1 MHRVRRAVI
10 LISLSVALLTSAL
23 ATGATAATTPPR
35 GVLTKVEYEQLEA
48 SYKAI
53 KQAGKQRGTPTHV
66 ARHTCRV
73 LTGVSRLMSAEHAE
87 CEASLIYS
95 YNFFVFPYLVQHCE
109 KDSTTTARVRC
120 ALAALNSF
128 EKATRAFI
136 RTNAASVRA
145 ADPRHFTRRCLDYL
159 IFTPQQART
168 TTALAHGLKHY
179 AAAIRAG
186 SSGAVSSA
194 GTRLDSELVA
204 SRQAM
209 SFPITPSACHHQ

>member
-1 MHRVRRAVI
+1 MHRVRRGVI
-10 LISLSVALLTSAL
+10 LISLSVAVLTSAL
-23 ATGATAATTPPR
+23 ATSATAASAPPR
-35 GVLTKVEYEQLEA
+35 GVLTKVEYEQLNA

-66 ARHTCRV
+66 ARHACRP
-73 LTGVSRLMSAEHAE
+73 LTNVSRLMSAEHAE
-87 CEASLIYS
+87 CEASLIFS

-109 KDSTTTARVRC
+109 KGSTTTARVRC
-120 ALAALNSF
+120 VLAALNSF
-128 EKATRAFI
+128 GKAARAFI

-159 IFTPQQART
+159 IFTPQQAKT
-168 TTALAHGLKHY
+168 TRALAHGLTRY

-186 SSGAVSSA
+186 SSGPISSA

-209 SFPITPSACHHQ
+209 SFPITPSACPHQ

>member
-1 MHRVRRAVI
+1 M
-10 LISLSVALLTSAL
+10 ALLTGAL
-23 ATGATAATTPPR
+23 ASSATAASAPPR
-35 GVLTKVEYEQLEA
+35 GVLTKVEYQQLNA
-48 SYKAI
+48 AYKGL
-53 KQAGKQRGTPTHV
+53 KQAGKERGTPTHV

-73 LTGVSRLMSAEHAE
+73 LTNVSRLMSAERAE
-87 CEASLIYS
+87 CEASLIFS

-120 ALAALNSF
+120 VLAALNTF
-128 EKATRAFI
+128 GKATRAFI

-145 ADPRHFTRRCLDYL
+145 AEPRHFTRRCLNYL
-159 IFTPQQART
+159 IFTRPQART
-168 TTALAHGLKHY
+168 TTALAHGLKRY

-204 SRQAM
+204 SRQAN
-209 SFPITPSACHHQ
+209 SFAITPSACRHQ